1 MRPGGRTCVHII
13 KFQLPREGW
22 EEESSFYIC
31 TSSIFL
37 KMMAVYKE
45 TRLGEK
51 EDLVR
56 WPTWLSPNLLL
67 LPLLCVTLSLSLY
80 SSSPSIPFCIFM
92 RLFDRLP
99 GADWDLFRP
108 DFHQVSRVRVRPL
121 KVKEKDRPIQLLLFY
136 CLGMTPLAWT
146 DQTEEKL
153 SPLTRT
159 VNITCVFI
167 HFVRRR
173 VNRSCQLAKY
183 KTFVQTGILRE
194 TFPQKTRLWFWRN
207 KT

>member
-1 MRPGGRTCVHII
+1 MTYLTFSEP
-13 KFQLPREGW
+13 
-22 EEESSFYIC
+22 S
-31 TSSIFL
+31 
-37 KMMAVYKE
+37 
-45 TRLGEK
+45 
-51 EDLVR
+51 
-56 WPTWLSPNLLL
+56 
-67 LPLLCVTLSLSLY
+67 
-80 SSSPSIPFCIFM
+80 SSSPSLCYSLSLFIFFFPFYSVLYIHVAIWPSAWR
-92 RLFDRLP
+92 RLRSLSPRFP
-99 GADWDLFRP
+99 
-108 DFHQVSRVRVRPL
+108 QVSRVRVRPL

-194 TFPQKTRLWFWRN
+194 KFPQKTRLWFWRN